1 MKRSGFFGLV
11 LPFFMWGLISCAPK
25 ATITDKSMDMP
36 VENRTDLE
44 VATLAGGCFWC
55 IEAIFQELNGVIK
68 VESGFSGGHLPNP
81 TYKQVCYENTG
92 HAEAVQIYFDPKLIS
107 YDDLL
112 KVFFTVHDPTTLN
125 RQGNDVGT
133 QYRSVVFYHNDQQKQ
148 AAESAKSDF
157 ATSLWD
163 DPIVTEIVPFETFY
177 TAENYHQDYYNLNP
191 NQPYCRVIIN
201 PKVEKFRK
209 QFAAKLKKTNE

>member
-92 HAEAVQIYFDPKLIS
+92 HAESGPYFTLI
-107 YDDLL
+107 
-112 KVFFTVHDPTTLN
+112 LN
-125 RQGNDVGT
+125 
-133 QYRSVVFYHNDQQKQ
+133 
-148 AAESAKSDF
+148 
-157 ATSLWD
+157 
-163 DPIVTEIVPFETFY
+163 
-177 TAENYHQDYYNLNP
+177 
-191 NQPYCRVIIN
+191 
-201 PKVEKFRK
+201 
-209 QFAAKLKKTNE
+209 

>member
-1 MKRSGFFGLV
+1 M
-11 LPFFMWGLISCAPK
+11 
-25 ATITDKSMDMP
+25 
-36 VENRTDLE
+36 
-44 VATLAGGCFWC
+44 
-55 IEAIFQELNGVIK
+55 
-68 VESGFSGGHLPNP
+68 
-81 TYKQVCYENTG
+81 
-92 HAEAVQIYFDPKLIS
+92 IS

-157 ATSLWD
+157 ATALWD